1 MSVVLLLF
9 IALRL
14 SAQQDTSNLLPSV
27 TISALSLRTA
37 MPGERTERFDST
49 QLSTVQHQ
57 SLADLLSG
65 QSGVYIKSYGL
76 GSLATSSMR
85 GGSASQTAILWNG
98 LPIQSPMLGL
108 TDLSLLPAV
117 IADEVSIHYGSSGAQ
132 WGSGAVGG
140 VLSIQNKMVGKG
152 KGLHYNGSTGSFGL
166 QSHQAKLHWSNGR
179 LSVVSKLFT
188 SKAANDFSYSTNPD
202 LPAKK
207 QTNAAVEQRGFLQE
221 LYWTPSA
228 KSQISM
234 HVWRQFNHREIPPTT
249 TQNKSLAQ
257 QTDLASRILLQA
269 HLIYKKH
276 VLQAKSAVWAETID
290 FQDEQT
296 GLRALSGFK
305 TYLLELE
312 DKWQLSQG
320 WQAQIGAQQTWY
332 QASADGYKDTLE
344 EVRSAVF
351 GNLRYQR
358 NRFNLQLTARQE
370 WQDGRAVPF
379 MPGLGAAYYVS
390 KGLEVHARLSRHYRL
405 PTLNDRYWRLGGNLG
420 LLPESGW
427 GIEGGLKGRGYSVTA
442 FHRLID
448 NWILWS
454 VAEGQVY
461 WSANNITAVRSRGVE
476 QRFFYTHKW
485 KSMHLRATTGYDW
498 VRSTNE
504 IALTRPKLAAGEQ
517 LIYTPVHRAFVNI
530 DMGWKTTA
538 LLWTT
543 QYTSSTKGINDG
555 LSAFLI
561 HNARINYG
569 FQQRRWG
576 GHCFFQ
582 VDNVFDVSYRVVER
596 RPMPGRSYRL
606 GAGVRI

>member
-9 IALRL
+9 VAFRL
-14 SAQQDTSNLLPSV
+14 SAQQDTAHLLPSV
-27 TISALSLRTA
+27 TVSALSLRTT

-49 QLSTVQHQ
+49 QLSTAQHQ
-57 SLADLLSG
+57 SLADLLSS

-76 GSLATSSMR
+76 GSLATSSIR

-98 LPIQSPMLGL
+98 LPIQSPMNGL
-108 TDLSLLPAV
+108 SDLSLLPAI
-117 IADEVSIHYGSSGAQ
+117 IADEVTMHYGSSGAQ

-140 VLSIQNKMVGKG
+140 VLSIQNKMAQKG
-152 KGLHYNGSTGSFGL
+152 MGLRYNASTGSFGL
-166 QSHQAKLHWSNGR
+166 QSHQAKMQWSNGR

-188 SKAANDFSYSTNPD
+188 SKAANDFSYISNPD

-207 QTNAAVEQRGFLQE
+207 QTNAAFEQRGFLQE
-221 LYWTPSA
+221 FYWVPSA
-228 KSQISM
+228 KSQISV

-257 QTDLASRILLQA
+257 QTDHALRILLQA
-269 HLIYKKH
+269 HRIYKKH
-276 VLQAKSAVWAETID
+276 VLQAKSAVFGETID
-290 FQDEQT
+290 YQDEQI
-296 GLRALSGFK
+296 GVRALSGFK

-312 DKWQLSQG
+312 DKWQFHRG
-320 WQAQIGAQQTWY
+320 WQAQFGAQQTWY
-332 QASADGYKDTLE
+332 QASADGYNDTLQ

-351 GNLRYQR
+351 GNLRYER
-358 NRFNLQLTARQE
+358 NQFKIQLTARQE

-379 MPGLGAAYYVS
+379 MPGLGASYS
-390 KGLEVHARLSRHYRL
+390 IFKDLEVHAKLSRHYRL
-405 PTLNDRYWRLGGNLG
+405 PTLNDRYWRPGGNLG

-427 GIEGGLKGRGYSVTA
+427 GIEGGFRGLGYSLTA

-476 QRFFYTHKW
+476 QRFTYGKSW
-485 KSMHLRATTGYDW
+485 KSKHLRVITGYDW

-517 LIYTPVHRAFVNI
+517 LIYTPVHRAFMSM

-538 LLWTT
+538 LLWTA
-543 QYTSSTKGINDG
+543 QYTSSTKGINEG
-555 LSAFLI
+555 LPAILI
-561 HNARINYG
+561 HNARMSYG

-582 VDNVFDVSYRVVER
+582 VDNIFDVSYRVIER
-596 RPMPGRSYRL
+596 RPMPGRGYRL
-606 GAGVRI
+606 GAGLRI

>member
-9 IALRL
+9 VTLQL
-14 SAQQDTSNLLPSV
+14 SAQQDSSNLLPSV

-37 MPGERTERFDST
+37 MPGERTERFDSI

-65 QSGVYIKSYGL
+65 QSGVFIKSYGL

-166 QSHQAKLHWSNGR
+166 QSHQAKLQWSNGR

-188 SKAANDFSYSTNPD
+188 AKAANDFSYSTNPD
-202 LPAKK
+202 LPPKK

-221 LYWTPSA
+221 LYWAPSA

-257 QTDLASRILLQA
+257 QTDHALRILLQA
-269 HLIYKKH
+269 HRIYKKH
-276 VLQAKSAVWAETID
+276 VLQAKSAIWAENID
-290 FQDEQT
+290 FQDEQI
-296 GLRALSGFK
+296 GLRALSAFK

-312 DKWQLSQG
+312 DKWRLSRD

-332 QASADGYKDTLE
+332 QASADGYKDTLQ

-351 GNLRYQR
+351 GNLRYER
-358 NRFNLQLTARQE
+358 NRLNIQLTARQE

-379 MPGLGAAYYVS
+379 MPGLGAAYHIF

-405 PTLNDRYWRLGGNLG
+405 PTLNDRYWRPGGNLG

-427 GIEGGLKGRGYSVTA
+427 GVEGGLKWRGYSVTA

-476 QRFFYTHKW
+476 QRFFYTHTW

-517 LIYTPVHRAFVNI
+517 LIYTPVHRAFVSM

-555 LSAFLI
+555 LPAFLI

-569 FQQRRWG
+569 FQQQRWG

-596 RPMPGRSYRL
+596 RPMPGRGYRL
-606 GAGVRI
+606 GVGVRI